1 MLFNS
6 AAFAVFLLI
15 TYAAYWGAQGRLRL
29 QNAVLLVAAYVFY
42 GWWDWRFV
50 ILLFLNCI
58 VDWATGL
65 WMANAQRIGLR
76 KLILAISL
84 AANLGVL
91 FYFKYFDFFATSASR
106 FVTLLGVHPTWTLI
120 HVILPVGISFYTFQ
134 SLSYTID
141 IYRNRISP
149 TKDLLAFLVFHSFF
163 PQLVAGPIE
172 RAANL
177 LPQSLTARRFDR
189 ELAADGAR
197 QMLWGF
203 FKKVVIA
210 DRLAPIVD
218 PIFRSPTTQLGS
230 VLILGLFFFSVQIY
244 CDFSGYTDI
253 AIGVSRLFGFKLIR
267 NFANPYFSRSVGE
280 FWRRWHISLSTWFRD
295 YVYIPLGGNHGT
307 RGKTIRNLL
316 ITFGL
321 SGLWHGANWTFLVWG
336 FLNGGYL
343 VMSLIA
349 GRKEPTAGT
358 VASGRLL
365 PSLTE
370 VMQILVTFWLITFAW
385 TFFRASTIKGALAYL
400 AAIGTRPFALSAL
413 TVYASTAGLCA
424 VMFAVEWLQR
434 ERQHGLSIAHLPW
447 LVRRGVYYGLV
458 GVLLLFGSVEST
470 PFIYFQF

>member
-6 AAFAVFLLI
+6 AAFAVFLLV
-15 TYAAYWGAQGRLRL
+15 TYLAYWGTQARL
-29 QNAVLLVAAYVFY
+29 QLQNVVLLVAAYVFY
-42 GWWDWRFV
+42 GWWDWRFL
-50 ILLFLNCI
+50 ILLFLNCV

-65 WMANAQRIGLR
+65 WMANELR
-76 KLILAISL
+76 SGRRKVILAISL
-84 AANLGVL
+84 IANLGVL
-91 FYFKYFDFFATSASR
+91 FYFKYFDFFAASAIA
-106 FVTLLGVHPTWTLI
+106 LLKSVGMNPTWTFI

-149 TKDLLAFLVFHSFF
+149 TKDLLGFLVFHSFF

-172 RAANL
+172 RATNL
-177 LPQSLTARRFDR
+177 LPQCLTARRFDR
-189 ELAADGAR
+189 ELATDGAR

-218 PIFRSPTTQLGS
+218 QTFGSPATQSGS
-230 VLILGLFFFSVQIY
+230 LLILGLIFFSVQIY

-253 AIGVSRLFGFKLIR
+253 AIGVSRLFGFNLTR
-267 NFANPYFSRSVGE
+267 NFATPYFSRSVGE

-295 YVYIPLGGNHGT
+295 YVYISLGGN
-307 RGKTIRNLL
+307 RGARWKTVRNLL

-336 FLNGGYL
+336 LLNGAYL
-343 VMSLIA
+343 VAGFLA
-349 GRKEPTAGT
+349 GRQAPADASAG
-358 VASGRLL
+358 GRIV

-370 VMQILVTFWLITFAW
+370 VLRILLTFWLITFAW
-385 TFFRASTIKGALAYL
+385 TFFRASSVEAAMAYL
-400 AAIGTRPFALSAL
+400 SAIGTRPFRVSALSIY
-413 TVYASTAGLCA
+413 VPTAGLCA
-424 VMFAVEWLQR
+424 AMFGVEWFQR
-434 ERQHGLSIAHLPW
+434 ERLHGLSIAHLPCA
-447 LVRRGVYYGLV
+447 VRRGVYYVLV
-458 GVLLLFGSVEST
+458 GMLLLFGSVEST

>member
-65 WMANAQRIGLR
+65 WMANELRIGLR

-91 FYFKYFDFFATSASR
+91 FYFKYFDFFAASASR
-106 FVTLLGVHPTWTLI
+106 FVTLLGMHPTWTLI

-177 LPQSLTARRFDR
+177 AAT
-189 ELAADGAR
+189 ELDGA
-197 QMLWGF
+197 
-203 FKKVVIA
+203 
-210 DRLAPIVD
+210 
-218 PIFRSPTTQLGS
+218 
-230 VLILGLFFFSVQIY
+230 
-244 CDFSGYTDI
+244 
-253 AIGVSRLFGFKLIR
+253 AI
-267 NFANPYFSRSVGE
+267 
-280 FWRRWHISLSTWFRD
+280 
-295 YVYIPLGGNHGT
+295 
-307 RGKTIRNLL
+307 
-316 ITFGL
+316 
-321 SGLWHGANWTFLVWG
+321 
-336 FLNGGYL
+336 
-343 VMSLIA
+343 
-349 GRKEPTAGT
+349 
-358 VASGRLL
+358 
-365 PSLTE
+365 
-370 VMQILVTFWLITFAW
+370 
-385 TFFRASTIKGALAYL
+385 
-400 AAIGTRPFALSAL
+400 
-413 TVYASTAGLCA
+413 
-424 VMFAVEWLQR
+424 
-434 ERQHGLSIAHLPW
+434 
-447 LVRRGVYYGLV
+447 
-458 GVLLLFGSVEST
+458 
-470 PFIYFQF
+470 